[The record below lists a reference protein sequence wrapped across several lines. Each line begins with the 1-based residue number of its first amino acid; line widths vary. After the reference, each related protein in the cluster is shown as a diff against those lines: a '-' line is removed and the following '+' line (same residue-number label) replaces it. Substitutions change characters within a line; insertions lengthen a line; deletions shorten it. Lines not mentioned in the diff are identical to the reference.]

1 MTPRYLSQTE
11 TELKSDNNEKSEIE
25 ENHTLISFPKKEDC
39 RILIVGCGNSALGE
53 DMLIDG
59 WTGGITNIDYSTVVI
74 EQMREKYNDEFY
86 KKLQS
91 RVDRERKLNNNNNN
105 AKKKDGKPDGDSNTN
120 TNKVQLQ
127 QMKFECADLTK
138 PLPFADGSFDLIMC
152 KGALDSILCS
162 NGSVSSAR
170 LMMEECSRVL
180 DPTNGVMFVV
190 TYGNPENRL
199 VYFENKENEW
209 WNGGVD
215 VQTVPKPR
223 IPMKSVEDKDMLK

>member
-1 MTPRYLSQTE
+1 MTPRYLSQNE
-11 TELKSDNNEKSEIE
+11 TDVKELKSDDGME
-25 ENHTLISFPKKEDC
+25 ENPNNIVSFPKKEDC

-53 DMLIDG
+53 DMLMDG

-74 EQMREKYNDEFY
+74 EQMREKYNDAFY
-86 KKLQS
+86 KKMQS
-91 RVDRERKLNNNNNN
+91 RVDRERKLQNN
-105 AKKKDGKPDGDSNTN
+105 AKKKEGKTDGDPKEA
-120 TNKVQLQ
+120 NKIQLQ

-138 PLPFADGSFDLIMC
+138 TLPFADGSFDLIMC

-190 TYGNPENRL
+190 TYGNPDNRL

-209 WNGGVD
+209 WTGGVN
-215 VQTVPKPR
+215 VHTVPKPR